1 MDIQQNTEITNATSM
16 RFASPSV
23 LRRVEKTIWIT
34 FALPGIHRYPDAPEE
49 VAYLRELHRH
59 MFHFKVG
66 MTVAH
71 SNREVEFHML
81 KNWCVGLYKEGTLQL
96 DYKSCEMMAEDLLTK
111 LADEYGN
118 ERVLSV
124 EVSED
129 QECGAIVTW
138 SPANI
143 R

>member
-1 MDIQQNTEITNATSM
+1 MNTSQTQIASTATVV
-16 RFASPSV
+16 RTV
-23 LRRVEKTIWIT
+23 RKVIWVT

-81 KNWCVGLYKEGTLQL
+81 KNWCLSLYKDAVLQL
-96 DYKSCEMMAEDLLTK
+96 DYKSCEMMAEDLLGK
-111 LADEYGN
+111 LAKEYGDN
-118 ERVLSV
+118 RTITV

-138 SPANI
+138 SPVE
-143 R
+143 